1 MCPFTSQK
9 CPFVPEL
16 IFFFPK
22 VPFRFLEFLF
32 CFPEVSFFPQNCFFN
47 SQKHPLVFE
56 KCLLLIH
63 CASLLPVMLFSSWF
77 TFSSCSE
84 LLREIIFALLLLFPF
99 GTLYWPTNDASLIT
113 LKTLHGVWFFYVFYS
128 NFSLHNCLENA
139 LSEHLE
145 WVKF

>member
-1 MCPFTSQK
+1 MGVGWLGFASALGVNVPFYFPK
-9 CPFVPEL
+9 MPFCSRTD
-16 IFFFPK
+16 FFFPE

-32 CFPEVSFFPQNCFFN
+32 CFPEVSFFSQNCFFN

-113 LKTLHGVWFFYVFYS
+113 LKTLHGVWFFMYFIAS
-128 NFSLHNCLENA
+128 
-139 LSEHLE
+139 
-145 WVKF
+145 